1 MTQPTYQWTDNPTV
15 SGVSVCDTDV
25 LNDCLMHLK
34 YDKKDGS
41 GGFNLFDF
49 KITDHILS
57 GDEATGWMLQGSLVT
72 MTYPDAVNKIKALYE
87 DGVETTYRGITC
99 KQTIDGRYIADISKE
114 TEVDELFQTTGVV
127 DIYVYDSVNQQFY
140 LPKTKWF
147 HQFTLNTSLVNTFN
161 EAGLPNVE
169 GSMSRFAGAS
179 YVGNQNGVSSQGAL
193 NVLYT
198 GASNFRSYSSGG
210 QFDLNTISID
220 ASNSNPIY
228 GNSDSVQPNSSN
240 KLLYYKVGGT
250 IVNESTIDVENVL
263 TELQQ
268 KADYSLSNAVPSQ
281 VFINNVINWGLPDYS
296 AGIVYIDPDVAS
308 VSTTEGSFT
317 APCDGVVDV
326 CIIGFNGNQAYLK
339 IDGYLQGQLQG
350 TGNGYM
356 MALCGQYKVGKGS
369 TVTFKSG
376 YTSNAATGKQCVIFY
391 PLKGANQ

>member
-87 DGVETTYRGITC
+87 DGIETTYRGITC

-161 EAGLPNVE
+161 EAGLPNITTIDGAGIGGRTGFSVGDNISPFMQI
-169 GSMSRFAGAS
+169 GSIS
-179 YVGNQNGVSSQGAL
+179 NGHG
-193 NVLYT
+193 
-198 GASNFRSYSSGG
+198 SGG
-210 QFDLNTISID
+210 NAWAGPYYGFD
-220 ASNSNPIY
+220 ASLANSIY

-296 AGIVYIDPDVAS
+296 AGVVYIDPDATS

-317 APCDGVVDV
+317 APCDGVVNV
-326 CIIGFNGNQAYLK
+326 CLIGHNNSRATLFIDDRAIGDLTANGN
-339 IDGYLQGQLQG
+339 GW
-350 TGNGYM
+350 
-356 MALCGQYKVGKGS
+356 ALSLTGQYSVEKGS
-369 TVTFKSG
+369 VVRFKSG
-376 YTSNAATGKQCVIFY
+376 YAANPTLGRQQVIFY